1 MKKIYN
7 IGDDLF
13 LAVAFVTFMIG
24 GVLKLL
30 SIPLLFWGI
39 TTRSIVQLS
48 VVCLLFSIALSLY
61 DLAHGQKRES
71 IKGHTLSSQ

>member
-13 LAVAFVTFMIG
+13 LAVAFMTFMVG
-24 GVLKLL
+24 GVLRLL
-30 SIPLLFWGI
+30 GISTLFWGI

-48 VVCLLFSIALSLY
+48 VICLLFSIALSLY
-61 DLAHGQKRES
+61 DLAHGQK
-71 IKGHTLSSQ
+71 